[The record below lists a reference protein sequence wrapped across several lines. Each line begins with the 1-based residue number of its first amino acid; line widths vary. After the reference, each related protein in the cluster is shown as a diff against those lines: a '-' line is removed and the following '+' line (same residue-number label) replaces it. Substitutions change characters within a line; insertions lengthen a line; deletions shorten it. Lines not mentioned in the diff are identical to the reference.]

1 MSDKVHL
8 PTPKRRQQARAQ
20 GRVAKSKE
28 LVSAGGLLALTLM
41 LWFVAP
47 DIADQASASI
57 LQVTQSSAMIRADGE
72 AIYQLLIAAAF
83 SGLMMLVPLA
93 LAMMLGSVCLS
104 VLQTGPMFT
113 PAKLQPSWQRVSPLA
128 GLRLMFSARR
138 LFAVALAGFKL
149 LVMLAVA
156 GLMIQGK
163 LQQLAMLGG
172 LPLVEIAATIFQL
185 VLECGV
191 WFGLTLLMLA
201 AADYGIAWW
210 QHQQDLMMSEQ
221 ELREEL
227 RNEEGPRG
235 QQVAR
240 SQPVQALAE

>member
-8 PTPKRRQQARAQ
+8 PTPKRRQQARAE

-28 LVSAGGLLALTLM
+28 LVSAGGLLALTSM

-47 DIADQASASI
+47 DIAARATASI
-57 LQVTQSSAMIRADGE
+57 QQVTQSPAMIRADGE
-72 AIYQLLIAAAF
+72 AIYQMLIAAAF
-83 SGLMMLVPLA
+83 SGLLMLVPLA

-104 VLQTGPMFT
+104 VLQTGPMFA
-113 PAKLQPSWQRVSPLA
+113 PAKLKPSWQRVSPLS

-138 LFAVALAGFKL
+138 LFAVALAAAKL
-149 LVMLAVA
+149 LVLLTVA
-156 GLMIQGK
+156 GLMVQGK
-163 LQQLAMLGG
+163 LQQLTMLGG
-172 LPLVEIAATIFQL
+172 LPLTEIAVTIFQL

-235 QQVAR
+235 PQVAR
-240 SQPVQALAE
+240 AQPVQALAE